1 MEKGKLFKGILGIFV
16 MLAIIVMLPLTS
28 DAQSAEKPIMLKFAH
43 MNPETSYGT
52 QHGIYA
58 WLDKIEKA
66 TKGRVKITRYGAQT
80 LVKGTDT
87 WEAVKTGIAD
97 MGWCPHGYWP
107 GMTPLSEVIT
117 LPALPLRTG
126 GQTASIMWQIYENF
140 PEIQKEFKGVK
151 MVAFPC
157 CYPYGLV
164 MSKKLVK
171 TPQDLKGMKI
181 KVLSGP
187 SVDQMKA
194 LGAIP
199 VVMPFPEVYMS
210 LQKGILDGCAI
221 PYEVLYGWKIA
232 EVAKYVTILPLTATL
247 HSIPMNLKKW
257 NSLPPDIQKEIMS
270 VSGLEGS
277 KFVSGQYWDKAGE
290 LSFENCKKAGIEL
303 VIHKPSDEEL
313 KRFEEI
319 GGKPVW
325 KTWTEKMETKGYTGA
340 KKIIDEILRLSK
352 EN

>member
-1 MEKGKLFKGILGIFV
+1 MDKGKLFKVLIGICI
-16 MLAIIVMLPLTS
+16 MLAIIMSPLIVAAQTS
-28 DAQSAEKPIMLKFAH
+28 EKPIELKFAH

-58 WLDKIEKA
+58 WLDQIEKA

-80 LVKGTDT
+80 LVKGADT
-87 WEAVKTGIAD
+87 WEAVKTGITD

-117 LPALPLRTG
+117 LPALPLRTAE
-126 GQTASIMWQIYENF
+126 QTASILWQINEKF
-140 PEIQKEFKGVK
+140 PAIQKEFKDVK
-151 MVAFPC
+151 MIAFPC

-171 TPQDLKGMKI
+171 TIEDLRGMKI
-181 KVLSGP
+181 KVLAGP

-194 LGAIP
+194 LGAVPI
-199 VVMPFPEVYMS
+199 VMPFPEVYTA
-210 LQKGILDGCAI
+210 LDKGIINGCAI
-221 PYEVLYGWKIA
+221 PYEVLHSWKIG
-232 EVAKYVTILPLTATL
+232 EVAKYVTILPLTGTL
-247 HSIPMNLKKW
+247 HSVPMNLKKW

-270 VSGLEGS
+270 VSGFEGS
-277 KFVSGQYWDKAGE
+277 KFVSRHYWDIAGE

-303 VIHKPSDEEL
+303 VIYKPSQEEL

-319 GGKPVW
+319 GGRPVW
-325 KTWTEKMETKGYTGA
+325 KVWIEKMEAKGYPEA
-340 KKIIDEILRLSK
+340 KKIIDEILRLAEAWK
-352 EN
+352 